1 MYPNSISSNIV
12 FFLYFLSICTA
23 ITKILDKIFRSS
35 CSLDEVNLEFIDPTV
50 EAEVRQNRTAWKS
63 VMEELKL
70 QMIFSPDSDG
80 KPHVTYQQNISAF
93 DIQAGVEKVA
103 TAKDMD
109 FTDEELL
116 TYATCVEEEHS
127 SVSMQL
133 SARNMVCC
141 LYLKVCVL

>member
-1 MYPNSISSNIV
+1 M
-12 FFLYFLSICTA
+12 
-23 ITKILDKIFRSS
+23 
-35 CSLDEVNLEFIDPTV
+35 DEVNLEFIDPTV

-80 KPHVTYQQNISAF
+80 KPHVTYQQNKSVF
-93 DIQAGVEKVA
+93 DIQADVEKVA

-116 TYATCVEEEHS
+116 TYATRVEEEHS